1 MKKIIAL
8 LLALIMTFSMG
19 TVAFAEGEVAGGDE
33 TVVTPPPSEGGEGES
48 EAEGEDAE
56 GTEDSILGEYD
67 WILDLPF
74 GTVKPALKVA
84 KIVLKLAKVYV
95 KLAIIFGIIDK
106 DALID
111 QIGDF
116 IGGLIGDEQPP
127 ETEETPVAPET
138 GEEAL
143 QAA

>member
-19 TVAFAEGEVAGGDE
+19 TVAFAEGEAEGGDE

-48 EAEGEDAE
+48 EAAGDGEEAEEGE
-56 GTEDSILGEYD
+56 LD
-67 WILDLPF
+67 WLLDLPF
-74 GTVKPALKVA
+74 WTVKPAAKVA
-84 KIVLKLAKVYV
+84 KIALKLVKVFV
-95 KLAIIFGIIDK
+95 KLAIIFGIVDTDDIIGQIED
-106 DALID
+106 LIT
-111 QIGDF
+111 GAT
-116 IGGLIGDEQPP
+116 GGEEAP